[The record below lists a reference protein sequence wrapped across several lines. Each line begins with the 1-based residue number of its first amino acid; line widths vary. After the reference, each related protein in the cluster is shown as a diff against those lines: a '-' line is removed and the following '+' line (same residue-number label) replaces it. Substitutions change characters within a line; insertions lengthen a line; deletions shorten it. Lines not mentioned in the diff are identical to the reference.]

1 MNNPAFD
8 TLEYSETLTKAGVPE
23 KQAKAQAVA
32 LSHAMQSN
40 LATKEGLHDVK
51 TELNH
56 KIDDVK
62 TELNHKIDDVKTELN
77 HKIDMVDQKID
88 MVEKTL
94 TIRLGG
100 MITIA
105 TGIIIG
111 AMAHFSG

>member
-40 LATKEGLHDVK
+40 LATKEGLQDVK
-51 TELNH
+51 TELNQ
-56 KIDDVK
+56 KIEGVNTD
-62 TELNHKIDDVKTELN
+62 LN
-77 HKIDMVDQKID
+77 HKIDMV
-88 MVEKTL
+88 EKNL

>member
-23 KQAKAQAVA
+23 EQAKAQAVA

-40 LATKEGLHDVK
+40 LATKEGLQDVTTELNLKIEGVK

-56 KIDDVK
+56 KI
-62 TELNHKIDDVKTELN
+62 H
-77 HKIDMVDQKID
+77 
-88 MVEKTL
+88 MVEKNL
-94 TIRLGG
+94 TIRFGG

>member
-32 LSHAMQSN
+32 LSQAMQSN
-40 LATKEGLHDVK
+40 LATKEGLQDAK

-56 KIDDVK
+56 KIEGVNTD
-62 TELNHKIDDVKTELN
+62 LNQKIEGVNTDLN
-77 HKIDMVDQKID
+77 HKIDMV
-88 MVEKTL
+88 EKNL
-94 TIRLGG
+94 TIRFGG

>member
-32 LSHAMQSN
+32 LNHAMQSN

-56 KIDDVK
+56 KIDDFK
-62 TELNHKIDDVKTELN
+62 TELNH
-77 HKIDMVDQKID
+77 KID

-105 TGIIIG
+105 TGIIVG

>member
-40 LATKEGLHDVK
+40 LATKEGLQDAK
-51 TELNH
+51 TELNQ
-56 KIDDVK
+56 KIEGVNTD
-62 TELNHKIDDVKTELN
+62 LN
-77 HKIDMVDQKID
+77 HKIDMV
-88 MVEKTL
+88 EKNL
-94 TIRLGG
+94 TIRFGG

>member
-62 TELNHKIDDVKTELN
+62 TELNHKID
-77 HKIDMVDQKID
+77 MVDQKID

-94 TIRLGG
+94 TIRFGG

-105 TGIIIG
+105 TGIIVG

>member
-32 LSHAMQSN
+32 LSQAMQSN
-40 LATKEGLHDVK
+40 LATKEGLQDAK

-56 KIDDVK
+56 KIEGVNTD
-62 TELNHKIDDVKTELN
+62 LN
-77 HKIDMVDQKID
+77 HKIDMV
-88 MVEKTL
+88 EKNL
-94 TIRLGG
+94 TIRFGG